1 MLVKLKDFLGN
12 EDLVNLL
19 HSGGLPPA
27 SLFCGPEG
35 VGKKT
40 LALSLASLANC
51 KDPTEENDR
60 CGLCRACVKASTG
73 NHPDILLFQPTKNF
87 IRIKSMRELSQEV
100 QFRPFEGCLR
110 FFVINEAEKMT
121 EEASNSILKTLEEP
135 PETSRIV
142 LVTAFPQTLLPTIR
156 SRCQTFAF
164 RGLSR
169 EQIETYLRMYGER
182 DNVQLRAAFAN
193 GSVAVAL
200 ALDLEQTLRDRTQML
215 DLLTTWYRQESF
227 ELLYNQC
234 EQDPLRADLKLRDRV
249 RVFFDLLQVLL
260 EDLYFLQVDTPER
273 VVNHDHIENLRELSQ
288 GAELDWVRS
297 FLYHISQAKWELA
310 HNINPLIC
318 FETLWLNN
326 CRNKPHV
333 GSRHSQV

>member
-1 MLVKLKDFLGN
+1 MLIKLKDFLGN
-12 EDLVNLL
+12 EALVNLL
-19 HSGGLPPA
+19 QRAGLPPA

-40 LALSLASLANC
+40 LALSLASLVNC
-51 KDPTEENDR
+51 KNPAQDDR
-60 CGLCRACVKASTG
+60 CGQCGACVKASKG

-87 IRIKSMRELSQEV
+87 IRIQSMRKLSQEV

-156 SRCQTFAF
+156 SRCQTFPF

-169 EQIETYLRMYGER
+169 EQIEAYLRKYGEQ
-182 DNVQLRAAFAN
+182 DNLRLRAAFAN

-200 ALDLEQTLRDRTQML
+200 ALDLEQTLRDRNQML
-215 DLLTTWYRQESF
+215 DLLTAWCRHESF
-227 ELLYNQC
+227 ELLYNHC
-234 EQDPLRADLKLRDRV
+234 ERDPLRADLKLRDRV
-249 RVFFDLLQVLL
+249 RVYFDLLQFLL
-260 EDLYFLQVDTPER
+260 EDLYFFLVDTPER
-273 VVNHDHIENLRELSQ
+273 VVNQDHVENLRELSQ
-288 GAELDWVRS
+288 GTELDWIRS
-297 FLYHISQAKWELA
+297 FLYHISQAKRELA

-318 FETLWLNN
+318 FEALWLNN
-326 CRNKPHV
+326 CKNKTYV
-333 GSRHSQV
+333 GSRHGQV